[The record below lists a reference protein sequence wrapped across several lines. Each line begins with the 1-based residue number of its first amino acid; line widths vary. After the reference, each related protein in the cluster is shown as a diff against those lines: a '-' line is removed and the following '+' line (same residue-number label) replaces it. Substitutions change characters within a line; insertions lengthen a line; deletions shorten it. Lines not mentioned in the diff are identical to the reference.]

1 MSPSVCGWK
10 VVLMFCPMLSLVVN
24 ACAKWDVSQG
34 SQSDIIFEG
43 TPNHGNRCLR
53 YKRATPSPVIV
64 VWQGRKMAAL
74 EHPWST
80 TVRIA
85 SYPLALGN
93 WVMRSRAT
101 MLNGCINGSPGM

>member
-1 MSPSVCGWK
+1 M
-10 VVLMFCPMLSLVVN
+10 LMFHPMLSLVVN
-24 ACAKWDVSQG
+24 ACAKWDMNQG
-34 SQSDIIFEG
+34 SRSDIILEG

-64 VWQGRKMAAL
+64 MWHGRKIVAL

-85 SYPLALGN
+85 SYLLALGS

-101 MLNGCINGSPGM
+101 TLKGHIDGSPRM